1 MTSKCGIFSIHMHWF
16 ISPSVVPLHCSL
28 LKNICCIPN
37 ISSKHFLQS
46 VSTICGAQ
54 TVIPTEHKIVLH
66 LCFFL
71 LSVKRKRTPLPWLP
85 LSHFNLLIVIFL
97 PAIIPKWAL
106 WALWHYSKTF
116 FSNTGDHL
124 SLPYS
129 NQAIIKVVA
138 EYLKK
143 YKVVI
148 RCYTA
153 WVHPKSHTPDPFLL
167 IIVSHTE
174 FYC

>member
-1 MTSKCGIFSIHMHWF
+1 MFFS
-16 ISPSVVPLHCSL
+16 SL
-28 LKNICCIPN
+28 SEK
-37 ISSKHFLQS
+37 KQ
-46 VSTICGAQ
+46 
-54 TVIPTEHKIVLH
+54 
-66 LCFFL
+66 
-71 LSVKRKRTPLPWLP
+71 RTPLPWLP

-106 WALWHYSKTF
+106 WALWALWHYSKTF

-129 NQAIIKVVA
+129 KQVIIKVVA

-148 RCYTA
+148 RCYA
-153 WVHPKSHTPDPFLL
+153 A
-167 IIVSHTE
+167 
-174 FYC
+174 